1 MELDLAMPIPDNP
14 ELINRFNMREEV
26 YNLLL
31 EWIMEGVLRPGEKI
45 LDKELAEKMGVSRTP
60 VREALRRLEDKHLV
74 ESAANRWTRVAEIT
88 IEEPEMIY
96 PIIWSLE
103 GLAVAQAFPA
113 LTADD
118 MQIMKNA
125 NTRLSE
131 ALEQDD
137 PVAALR
143 ADADFHA
150 VYINRAQNPFLAN
163 ILADLKIRSR
173 RIEVTYFGGSALAR
187 ESVAEHQLLLEALEN
202 KDLVCIQLMLQANWQ
217 SSLKRLKSVI
227 EKQIEAD

>member
-1 MELDLAMPIPDNP
+1 MPIPDNS

-31 EWIMEGVLRPGEKI
+31 GWIMEGVLRPGEKI

-74 ESAANRWTRVAEIT
+74 ESAANRWTRVAEIP
-88 IEEPEMIY
+88 IEESEMIY

-103 GLAVAQAFPA
+103 GLAIAQAFPA

-118 MQIMKNA
+118 ILSMANA
-125 NTRLSE
+125 NARLSD
-131 ALEQDD
+131 ALERED

-143 ADADFHA
+143 ADADFHS
-150 VYINRAQNPFLAN
+150 VYINRAQNPFLTN

-173 RIEVTYFGGSALAR
+173 RIEVIYFGGSALAL
-187 ESVAEHQLLLEALEN
+187 ESVTEHQLLMESLEK
-202 KDLVCIQLMLQANWQ
+202 KDLARVQLMLQANWQ
-217 SSLKRLKSVI
+217 SSLKRLKEVI
-227 EKQIEAD
+227 EMQLKAQK